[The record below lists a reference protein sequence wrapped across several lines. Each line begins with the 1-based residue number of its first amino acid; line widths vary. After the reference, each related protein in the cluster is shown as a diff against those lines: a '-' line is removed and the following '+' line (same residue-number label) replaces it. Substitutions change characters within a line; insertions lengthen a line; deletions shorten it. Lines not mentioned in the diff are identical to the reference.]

1 MYLELTRRN
10 YISLLKK
17 LIMGNTDL
25 LSQVNVRMLKIIM
38 AKELRIEET
47 LKSIDQ
53 EMGPDA
59 IEQHFLDSFTFDKK
73 TTVNKVFDEEKKRTK
88 EQILR
93 NYHLTKSLSGFLI
106 DAAQVNDANFLSE
119 EIEIIKT
126 KTVLKKVRGLSD
138 PSRLPAFRLTLITW
152 RKSSSAA
159 KKCRETSRIRS
170 E

>member
-59 IEQHFLDSFTFDKK
+59 IEQHFLDGFTFDKK
-73 TTVNKVFDEEKKRTK
+73 TTVNKVYDEEKKRTK

-93 NYHLTKSLSGFLI
+93 NYQLTKSLSGFLI

-126 KTVLKKVRGLSD
+126 KSVLKKVGIC
-138 PSRLPAFRLTLITW
+138 LTQ
-152 RKSSSAA
+152 
-159 KKCRETSRIRS
+159 
-170 E
+170 